1 MNSVGIIPRRLP
13 FSASNTLVR
22 TFRHAI
28 ALDERRA
35 KFKVNHWSR
44 ATQEEALRSITDQRA
59 ARREKREEARKAK
72 QEKEKR
78 DHKGHLHHYEA
89 RYSAIRHE
97 TDVEEVWFAGCHCG
111 AWIPGA
117 IWWGTKLITLFALY
131 RCWRRIWW
139 VILVHTSLGNKLL
152 TLRLPNPVTN
162 VTKHSLARIPLR
174 WMIRECFKTN
184 SGIMFQVDE
193 LRSLGMDPEALY
205 PIVLPRPPAATMDP
219 ETHFIERS
227 RKVQPDILDESE
239 EVGSEGDSFLEMTE
253 EEHELYDALSPKYD
267 QLAIKKSWWIGEILP
282 IRHKIQLSSS
292 ECIKTWGINKG
303 KGRMLPAL
311 DERGAKVHRSVR
323 MRLGATFEDGKKYV
337 PKVVNFDESK
347 VTWVD

>member
-89 RYSAIRHE
+89 RYSKIRHE

-111 AWIPGA
+111 TCILGVISPEEGKTDNCIPF
-117 IWWGTKLITLFALY
+117 LQTLVAD
-131 RCWRRIWW
+131 R
-139 VILVHTSLGNKLL
+139 VSH
-152 TLRLPNPVTN
+152 
-162 VTKHSLARIPLR
+162 
-174 WMIRECFKTN
+174 
-184 SGIMFQVDE
+184 
-193 LRSLGMDPEALY
+193 
-205 PIVLPRPPAATMDP
+205 
-219 ETHFIERS
+219 
-227 RKVQPDILDESE
+227 
-239 EVGSEGDSFLEMTE
+239 
-253 EEHELYDALSPKYD
+253 
-267 QLAIKKSWWIGEILP
+267 
-282 IRHKIQLSSS
+282 
-292 ECIKTWGINKG
+292 
-303 KGRMLPAL
+303 
-311 DERGAKVHRSVR
+311 
-323 MRLGATFEDGKKYV
+323 
-337 PKVVNFDESK
+337 
-347 VTWVD
+347 